1 MMEVHIVNNFLKDMD
16 QDQQIEYL
24 ERRIKRLEN
33 KLNGGSAVSKM
44 IESLVG
50 QDVTLNI
57 GYEEIKCRILE
68 CDDEWIKLFIPQ
80 KKKDVTVMRRIA
92 EISKITLDKDGI

>member
-1 MMEVHIVNNFLKDMD
+1 MSYFKDMD

-24 ERRIKRLEN
+24 ERRIRRLEN
-33 KLNGGSAVSKM
+33 KLNGGDGMSKM

-50 QDVTLNI
+50 QDVIMNI
-57 GYEEIKCRILE
+57 GFEEIKCRVLE
-68 CDDEWIKLFIPQ
+68 CDDEWVKLFVPQ
-80 KKKDVTVMRRIA
+80 KKKDVTVMRRIS

>member
-1 MMEVHIVNNFLKDMD
+1 MSFFKDMD

-24 ERRIKRLEN
+24 ERRIRRLEN
-33 KLNGGSAVSKM
+33 KLNGGDGMSKM

-50 QDVTLNI
+50 QDVTMNI
-57 GYEEIKCRILE
+57 GYEEIKCRVLE
-68 CDDEWIKLFIPQ
+68 CDDEWVKLFIPQ
-80 KKKDVTVMRRIA
+80 KKKDVTVMRRIS

>member
-1 MMEVHIVNNFLKDMD
+1 MSYFKDMD

-24 ERRIKRLEN
+24 ERRIRRLEN
-33 KLNGGSAVSKM
+33 KLNGGDGMSKM

-50 QDVTLNI
+50 QDVTMNI
-57 GYEEIKCRILE
+57 GFEEIRCRVLE
-68 CDDEWIKLFIPQ
+68 CDDEWVKLFVPQ
-80 KKKDVTVMRRIA
+80 KKKDVTVMRRIS

>member
-68 CDDEWIKLFIPQ
+68 CDDEWIKRFIPQ

>member
-1 MMEVHIVNNFLKDMD
+1 MSYFKDMD

-24 ERRIKRLEN
+24 ERRIRRLEN
-33 KLNGGSAVSKM
+33 KLNGGDGMSKM

-50 QDVTLNI
+50 QDVTMNI
-57 GYEEIKCRILE
+57 GYEEIKCRVLE
-68 CDDEWIKLFIPQ
+68 CDDEWVKLFVPQ
-80 KKKDVTVMRRIA
+80 KKKDVTVMRRIS